1 MPTRKGIKLL
11 YCSSLSLPNRAS
23 KKNPAGLM
31 GFIPMTLHS
40 TFWSNRLPA
49 HSCSQNEVN
58 VFCPPT
64 CVSGERG
71 GEGEEREWGGASA
84 HHDPLQGGRG
94 PGSEPAEG
102 PQTGHHKVQVSP
114 LPGEASRNHTDEPT
128 DRQTESWWHRARSLA
143 LKNQVRHDQAWSPR
157 GWVIVTC

>member
-1 MPTRKGIKLL
+1 
-11 YCSSLSLPNRAS
+11 
-23 KKNPAGLM
+23 M
-31 GFIPMTLHS
+31 GFIPMTLCS

-71 GEGEEREWGGASA
+71 GEGEEWEWGGASA

-114 LPGEASRNHTDEPT
+114 LPGEASRNHTMTNRQT
-128 DRQTESWWHRARSLA
+128 DRRRVGGTEQGHLRSKTRSSTIKRGHHVDGWFLHARLY
-143 LKNQVRHDQAWSPR
+143 AWPQGFSRVKFSADSVKPF
-157 GWVIVTC
+157 GWGI